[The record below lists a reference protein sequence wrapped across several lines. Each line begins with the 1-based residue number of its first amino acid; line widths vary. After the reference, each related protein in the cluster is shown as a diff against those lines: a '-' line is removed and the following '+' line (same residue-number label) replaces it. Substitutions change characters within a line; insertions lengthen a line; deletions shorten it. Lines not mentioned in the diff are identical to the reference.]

1 MRSKVFETGG
11 YIYIDSPNAKG
22 WHQCEPEEFFANQ
35 RPYDTELNKDLLKWT
50 GAKVGKDLLL
60 QVAALANCFPKM
72 EIMVCL
78 YYSSTE
84 QKWLANVP
92 KQKGSG
98 AHVKYDDEDFD
109 PPKGYEFLGTIHTH
123 PEMSAFWSCVDRND
137 QNRKN
142 GLHLVLGL
150 RNGKINEVLCSLFYN
165 GKQYDQPD
173 AYELPAADDPLPEV
187 NEDWK
192 AKVTMQELAEPK
204 LNIIK
209 DTDAFLEPRWLPDAD
224 GRYKFSYDS
233 DSISPCLSDTAS
245 YFDVLNSACKLDEPQ
260 MYELCAQLLEILG
273 QNDLAAV
280 VDTAAAEAF
289 ADTVDASCEARHDQ
303 EST

>member
-60 QVAALANCFPKM
+60 QVAALANCFPRM

-98 AHVKYDDEDFD
+98 AHVKYDDENFD

-192 AKVTMQELAEPK
+192 SKVTMQELQEPK
-204 LNIIK
+204 LSIVK
-209 DTDAFLEPRWLPDAD
+209 DTISLLEPDWYPSYSSAD
-224 GRYKFSYDS
+224 FMYGS

-245 YFDVLNSACKLDEPQ
+245 YFDVLNSAVKLDEPQ
-260 MYELCAQLLEILG
+260 LYELCAQLLEILG

-289 ADTVDASCEARHDQ
+289 ADTVDACCEARYDQ

>member
-60 QVAALANCFPKM
+60 QVAALANCFPRM

-98 AHVKYDDEDFD
+98 AHVKYDDENFD

-192 AKVTMQELAEPK
+192 AKVTMQELQEPK
-204 LNIIK
+204 LNIVK
-209 DTDAFLEPRWLPDAD
+209 DTTALLEPDWYPSYSSAD
-224 GRYKFSYDS
+224 FMYGS

-245 YFDVLNSACKLDEPQ
+245 YFDVLNSAVKLDEPQ
-260 MYELCAQLLEILG
+260 LYELCAQLLEILG

-289 ADTVDASCEARHDQ
+289 ADTVDACCEARYDQ

>member
-60 QVAALANCFPKM
+60 QVAALANCFPRM

-98 AHVKYDDEDFD
+98 GHVKYDDENFD

-192 AKVTMQELAEPK
+192 AKVTMQELQEPK
-204 LNIIK
+204 LNIVK
-209 DTDAFLEPRWLPDAD
+209 DTTSLLEPDWYPSYSSAD
-224 GRYKFSYDS
+224 FMYGS

-245 YFDVLNSACKLDEPQ
+245 YFDVLNSAVKLDEPQ
-260 MYELCAQLLEILG
+260 LYELCAQLLEILG

-289 ADTVDASCEARHDQ
+289 ADTVDACCEARYGQ

>member
-60 QVAALANCFPKM
+60 QVAALANCFPRM

-84 QKWLANVP
+84 QKWLASVP

-98 AHVKYDDEDFD
+98 AHVKYDDEDFE

-192 AKVTMQELAEPK
+192 AKVTMQELQEPK
-204 LNIIK
+204 LNIVK
-209 DTDAFLEPRWLPDAD
+209 DTTSLLEPDWYPSYSSAD
-224 GRYKFSYDS
+224 FMYGS

-245 YFDVLNSACKLDEPQ
+245 YFDVLNSAVKLDEPQ
-260 MYELCAQLLEILG
+260 LYELCAQLLEILG

-289 ADTVDASCEARHDQ
+289 ADTVDVCCEARYDQ

>member
-60 QVAALANCFPKM
+60 QVAALANCFPRM

-84 QKWLANVP
+84 QKWLASVP

-98 AHVKYDDEDFD
+98 AHVKYDDEDFE

-192 AKVTMQELAEPK
+192 AKVTMQELQEPK
-204 LNIIK
+204 LNIVK
-209 DTDAFLEPRWLPDAD
+209 DTTALLEPDWYPSYSSAD
-224 GRYKFSYDS
+224 FMYGS

-245 YFDVLNSACKLDEPQ
+245 YFDVLNSAVKLDEPQ
-260 MYELCAQLLEILG
+260 LYDLCAQLLEILG

-289 ADTVDASCEARHDQ
+289 ADTVDVCCEARYAQ

>member
-150 RNGKINEVLCSLFYN
+150 RNGRINEVLCSLFYN

-173 AYELPAADDPLPEV
+173 AYELTAADDPLPEV

-192 AKVTMQELAEPK
+192 AKVTMQELQEPK
-204 LNIIK
+204 LNIVK
-209 DTDAFLEPRWLPDAD
+209 DTTALLEPDWYPSYSSAD
-224 GRYKFSYDS
+224 FMYGS

-260 MYELCAQLLEILG
+260 LYELCAQLLEILG

-289 ADTVDASCEARHDQ
+289 ADTVDASCEARHVQ
-303 EST
+303 ESN

>member
-60 QVAALANCFPKM
+60 QVAALANCFPRM

-98 AHVKYDDEDFD
+98 AHVKYDDENFD

-173 AYELPAADDPLPEV
+173 AYELPAADDPLPAV

-192 AKVTMQELAEPK
+192 SKVTMQELQEPK
-204 LNIIK
+204 LNIVK
-209 DTDAFLEPRWLPDAD
+209 DTTSLLEPDWYPSYSSAD
-224 GRYKFSYDS
+224 FMYGS

-245 YFDVLNSACKLDEPQ
+245 YFDVLNSAVKLDEPQ
-260 MYELCAQLLEILG
+260 LYELCAQLLEILG

-289 ADTVDASCEARHDQ
+289 ADTVDACCEARYGQ

>member
-60 QVAALANCFPKM
+60 QVAALANCFPRM

-84 QKWLANVP
+84 QKWLASVP

-98 AHVKYDDEDFD
+98 AHVKYDDENFD

-192 AKVTMQELAEPK
+192 AKVTMQELQEPK
-204 LNIIK
+204 LNIVK
-209 DTDAFLEPRWLPDAD
+209 DTTALLEPDWYPSYSSAD
-224 GRYKFSYDS
+224 FMYGS

-245 YFDVLNSACKLDEPQ
+245 YFDVLNSAVKLDEPQ
-260 MYELCAQLLEILG
+260 LYELCAQLLEILG

-289 ADTVDASCEARHDQ
+289 ADTVDACCEARYDQ

>member
-60 QVAALANCFPKM
+60 QVAALANCFPRM

-150 RNGKINEVLCSLFYN
+150 RSGKINEVLCSLFYN

-173 AYELPAADDPLPEV
+173 AYELPAADDPLPAV

-192 AKVTMQELAEPK
+192 SKVTMQELQEPK
-204 LNIIK
+204 LNIVK
-209 DTDAFLEPRWLPDAD
+209 DTTALLEPDWYPSYSSAD
-224 GRYKFSYDS
+224 FMYGS

-245 YFDVLNSACKLDEPQ
+245 YFDVLNSAVKLDEPQ
-260 MYELCAQLLEILG
+260 LYELCAQLLEILG

-289 ADTVDASCEARHDQ
+289 ADTVDACCEARYGQ

>member
-35 RPYDTELNKDLLKWT
+35 RPYDTELDKDLLKWT

-60 QVAALANCFPKM
+60 QVAALANCFPRM

-142 GLHLVLGL
+142 GLHFVLGL
-150 RNGKINEVLCSLFYN
+150 RNGRINEVLCSLFYN

-192 AKVTMQELAEPK
+192 SKVTMQELQEPK
-204 LNIIK
+204 LNIVK
-209 DTDAFLEPRWLPDAD
+209 DTTSLLEPDWYPSYSSAD
-224 GRYKFSYDS
+224 FMYGS
-233 DSISPCLSDTAS
+233 DSISPCLADTAS
-245 YFDVLNSACKLDEPQ
+245 YFDVLNSAVKLDEPQ
-260 MYELCAQLLEILG
+260 LYDLCAQLLEILG

-289 ADTVDASCEARHDQ
+289 ADTVDACCEARHDQ
-303 EST
+303 KST

>member
-35 RPYDTELNKDLLKWT
+35 RPYDTKLNKDLLKWT

-60 QVAALANCFPKM
+60 QVAALANCFPRM

-98 AHVKYDDEDFD
+98 AHVKYDDENFD

-192 AKVTMQELAEPK
+192 AKVTMQELQEPK
-204 LNIIK
+204 LNIVK
-209 DTDAFLEPRWLPDAD
+209 DTTALLEPDWYPSYSSAD
-224 GRYKFSYDS
+224 FMYGS

-245 YFDVLNSACKLDEPQ
+245 YFDVLNSAVKLDEPQ
-260 MYELCAQLLEILG
+260 LYELCAQLLEILG

-289 ADTVDASCEARHDQ
+289 ADTVDVCCEARYAQ

>member
-60 QVAALANCFPKM
+60 QVAALANCFPRM

-192 AKVTMQELAEPK
+192 AKVTMQELQEPK
-204 LNIIK
+204 LNIVK
-209 DTDAFLEPRWLPDAD
+209 DTTSLLEPDWYPSYSSAD
-224 GRYKFSYDS
+224 FMYGS

-245 YFDVLNSACKLDEPQ
+245 YFDVLNSAVKLDEPQ
-260 MYELCAQLLEILG
+260 LYELCAQLLEILG

-289 ADTVDASCEARHDQ
+289 ADTVDASCEARHVQ
-303 EST
+303 EYT

>member
-35 RPYDTELNKDLLKWT
+35 RPYDTELDKDLLKWT

-60 QVAALANCFPKM
+60 QVAALANCFPRM

-150 RNGKINEVLCSLFYN
+150 RNGRINEVLCSLFYN

-192 AKVTMQELAEPK
+192 SKVTMQELQEPK
-204 LNIIK
+204 LNIVK
-209 DTDAFLEPRWLPDAD
+209 DTTSLLEPDWYPSYSSAD
-224 GRYKFSYDS
+224 FMYGS
-233 DSISPCLSDTAS
+233 DSISPCLADTAS
-245 YFDVLNSACKLDEPQ
+245 YFDVLNSAVKLDEPQ
-260 MYELCAQLLEILG
+260 LYDLCAQLLEILG

-289 ADTVDASCEARHDQ
+289 ADTVDACCEARYAQ

>member
-60 QVAALANCFPKM
+60 QVAALANCFPRM

-192 AKVTMQELAEPK
+192 AKVTMQELQEPK
-204 LNIIK
+204 LNIVK
-209 DTDAFLEPRWLPDAD
+209 DTTALLEPDWYPSYSSAD
-224 GRYKFSYDS
+224 FMYGS

-245 YFDVLNSACKLDEPQ
+245 YFDILNSAVKLDEPQ
-260 MYELCAQLLEILG
+260 LYELCAQLLEILG

-289 ADTVDASCEARHDQ
+289 ADIVDASCEARHVQ

>member
-60 QVAALANCFPKM
+60 QVAALANCFPRM

-98 AHVKYDDEDFD
+98 AHVKYDDEDFA

-192 AKVTMQELAEPK
+192 AKVTMQELQEPK
-204 LNIIK
+204 LNIVK
-209 DTDAFLEPRWLPDAD
+209 DTTALLEPDWYPSYSSAD
-224 GRYKFSYDS
+224 FMYGS

-245 YFDVLNSACKLDEPQ
+245 YFDVLNSAVKLDEPQ
-260 MYELCAQLLEILG
+260 LYELCAQLLEILG

-289 ADTVDASCEARHDQ
+289 ADTVDVCCEARYAQ

>member
-60 QVAALANCFPKM
+60 QVAALANCFPRM

-98 AHVKYDDEDFD
+98 AHVKYDDENFD

-192 AKVTMQELAEPK
+192 SKVTMQELQEPK
-204 LNIIK
+204 LNIMK
-209 DTDAFLEPRWLPDAD
+209 DTASLLEPDWYPSYSSAD
-224 GRYKFSYDS
+224 FMYGS

-245 YFDVLNSACKLDEPQ
+245 YFDVLNSAVKLDEPQ
-260 MYELCAQLLEILG
+260 LYELCAQLLEILG

-289 ADTVDASCEARHDQ
+289 ADTVDACCEARHDQ

>member
-60 QVAALANCFPKM
+60 QVAALANCFPRM

-78 YYSSTE
+78 YYSSTG

-98 AHVKYDDEDFD
+98 AHVKYDDENFD

-192 AKVTMQELAEPK
+192 AKVTMQELQEPK
-204 LNIIK
+204 LNIVK
-209 DTDAFLEPRWLPDAD
+209 DTTSLLEPDWYPSYSSAD
-224 GRYKFSYDS
+224 FMYGS

-245 YFDVLNSACKLDEPQ
+245 YFDVLNSAVKLDEPQ
-260 MYELCAQLLEILG
+260 LYELCAQLLEILG

-289 ADTVDASCEARHDQ
+289 ADTVDACCEARYGQ

>member
-60 QVAALANCFPKM
+60 QVAALANCFPRM

-98 AHVKYDDEDFD
+98 AHVKYDDEDFE

-192 AKVTMQELAEPK
+192 AKVTMQELQEPK
-204 LNIIK
+204 LNIVK
-209 DTDAFLEPRWLPDAD
+209 DTTSLLEPDWYPSYSSAD
-224 GRYKFSYDS
+224 FMYGS
-233 DSISPCLSDTAS
+233 DSISPCLSDTVS
-245 YFDVLNSACKLDEPQ
+245 YFDVLNSAIKLDEPQ
-260 MYELCAQLLEILG
+260 LYELCAQLLEILG

-289 ADTVDASCEARHDQ
+289 ADIVDASCEARHVQ

>member
-60 QVAALANCFPKM
+60 QVAALANCFPRM

-192 AKVTMQELAEPK
+192 AKVTMQELQEPK
-204 LNIIK
+204 LNIVK
-209 DTDAFLEPRWLPDAD
+209 DTTSLLEPDWYPSYSSAD
-224 GRYKFSYDS
+224 FMYGS
-233 DSISPCLSDTAS
+233 DSISPWLSDTAS
-245 YFDVLNSACKLDEPQ
+245 YFDVLNSAVKLDEPQ
-260 MYELCAQLLEILG
+260 LYELCAQLLEILG

-289 ADTVDASCEARHDQ
+289 ADTVDACCEARYGQ

>member
-60 QVAALANCFPKM
+60 QVAALANCFPRM

-84 QKWLANVP
+84 QKWLASVP

-98 AHVKYDDEDFD
+98 AHVKYDDEDFE

-192 AKVTMQELAEPK
+192 AKVTMQELQEPK
-204 LNIIK
+204 LNIVK
-209 DTDAFLEPRWLPDAD
+209 DTTALLEPAWYPSYSSAD
-224 GRYKFSYDS
+224 FMYGS

-245 YFDVLNSACKLDEPQ
+245 YFDVLNSAVKLDEPQ
-260 MYELCAQLLEILG
+260 LYELCAQLLEILG

-289 ADTVDASCEARHDQ
+289 ADTVDVCCEARYAQ

>member
-60 QVAALANCFPKM
+60 QVAALANCFPRM

-192 AKVTMQELAEPK
+192 AKVTMQELQEPK
-204 LNIIK
+204 LNIVK
-209 DTDAFLEPRWLPDAD
+209 DTTALLEPDWYPSYSSAD
-224 GRYKFSYDS
+224 FMYGS

-245 YFDVLNSACKLDEPQ
+245 YFDVLNSAVKLDEPQ
-260 MYELCAQLLEILG
+260 LYELCAQLLEILG

-289 ADTVDASCEARHDQ
+289 ADTVDACCEARYDQ

>member
-60 QVAALANCFPKM
+60 QVAALANCFPRM

-98 AHVKYDDEDFD
+98 AHVKYDDEDFE

-192 AKVTMQELAEPK
+192 AKVTMQELQEPK
-204 LNIIK
+204 LNIVK
-209 DTDAFLEPRWLPDAD
+209 DTASLLEPDWYPSYSSAD
-224 GRYKFSYDS
+224 FMYGS

-289 ADTVDASCEARHDQ
+289 ADTVDACCEVRHDQ

>member
-60 QVAALANCFPKM
+60 QVAALANCFPRM

-98 AHVKYDDEDFD
+98 AHVKYDDEDFE

-192 AKVTMQELAEPK
+192 AKVTMQELQEPK
-204 LNIIK
+204 LNIVK
-209 DTDAFLEPRWLPDAD
+209 DTTSLLEPDWYPSYSSAD
-224 GRYKFSYDS
+224 FMYGS

-245 YFDVLNSACKLDEPQ
+245 YFDVLNSAVKLDEPQ
-260 MYELCAQLLEILG
+260 LYELCVQLLEILG

-289 ADTVDASCEARHDQ
+289 ADTVDVCCEARYDQ
-303 EST
+303 EFT

>member
-60 QVAALANCFPKM
+60 QVAALANCFPRM

-98 AHVKYDDEDFD
+98 AHVKYDDENFD

-192 AKVTMQELAEPK
+192 AKVTMQELQEPK
-204 LNIIK
+204 LNIVK
-209 DTDAFLEPRWLPDAD
+209 DTTSLLEPDWYPSYSSAD
-224 GRYKFSYDS
+224 FMYGS

-245 YFDVLNSACKLDEPQ
+245 YFDVLNSAVKLDEPQ
-260 MYELCAQLLEILG
+260 LYELCAQLLEILG

-289 ADTVDASCEARHDQ
+289 ADTVDVCCEARYAQ

>member
-60 QVAALANCFPKM
+60 QVAALANCFPRM

-192 AKVTMQELAEPK
+192 AKVTMQELQEPK
-204 LNIIK
+204 LNIVK
-209 DTDAFLEPRWLPDAD
+209 DTTSLLEPDWYPSYSSAD
-224 GRYKFSYDS
+224 FMYGS

-245 YFDVLNSACKLDEPQ
+245 YFDVLNSAVKLDEPQ
-260 MYELCAQLLEILG
+260 LYELCAQLLEILG

-280 VDTAAAEAF
+280 VDTVAADAF
-289 ADTVDASCEARHDQ
+289 ADTVDACCEARHDQ

>member
-60 QVAALANCFPKM
+60 QVAALANCFPRM

-98 AHVKYDDEDFD
+98 AHVKYDDENFD

-192 AKVTMQELAEPK
+192 AKVTRQELQEPK
-204 LNIIK
+204 LNIVK
-209 DTDAFLEPRWLPDAD
+209 DTTALLEPDWYPSYSSAD
-224 GRYKFSYDS
+224 FMYGS

-245 YFDVLNSACKLDEPQ
+245 YFDVLNSAVKLDEPQ
-260 MYELCAQLLEILG
+260 LYELCAQLLEILG

-289 ADTVDASCEARHDQ
+289 ADTVDACCEARYGQ

>member
-60 QVAALANCFPKM
+60 QVAALANCFPRM

-98 AHVKYDDEDFD
+98 AHVKYDDEDFE

-173 AYELPAADDPLPEV
+173 AYELPAADDPLPAV

-192 AKVTMQELAEPK
+192 SKVTMQELQEPK
-204 LNIIK
+204 LNIVK
-209 DTDAFLEPRWLPDAD
+209 DTTALLEPDWYPSYSSAD
-224 GRYKFSYDS
+224 FMYGS

-245 YFDVLNSACKLDEPQ
+245 YFDVLNSAVKLDEPQ
-260 MYELCAQLLEILG
+260 LYELCAQLLEILG

-289 ADTVDASCEARHDQ
+289 ADTVDACCEARYGQ

>member
-60 QVAALANCFPKM
+60 QVAALANCFPRM

-84 QKWLANVP
+84 QKWLASVP

-98 AHVKYDDEDFD
+98 AHVKYDDEDFE

-192 AKVTMQELAEPK
+192 AKVTMQELQEPK
-204 LNIIK
+204 LNIVK
-209 DTDAFLEPRWLPDAD
+209 DTTALLEPDWYPSYSSAD
-224 GRYKFSYDS
+224 FMYGS

-245 YFDVLNSACKLDEPQ
+245 YFDVLNSAVKLDEPQ
-260 MYELCAQLLEILG
+260 LYELCAQLLEILG

-289 ADTVDASCEARHDQ
+289 ADTVDACCEARYAQ

>member
-60 QVAALANCFPKM
+60 QVAALANCFPRM

-84 QKWLANVP
+84 QKWLASVP

-98 AHVKYDDEDFD
+98 AHVKYDDEDFE

-192 AKVTMQELAEPK
+192 AKVTMQELQEPK
-204 LNIIK
+204 LNIVK
-209 DTDAFLEPRWLPDAD
+209 DTTALLEPDWYPSYSSAD
-224 GRYKFSYDS
+224 FMYGS

-245 YFDVLNSACKLDEPQ
+245 YFDVLNSAVKLDEPQ
-260 MYELCAQLLEILG
+260 LYELCAQLLEILG

-289 ADTVDASCEARHDQ
+289 ADTVDVCCEARYAQ

>member
-60 QVAALANCFPKM
+60 QVAALANCFPRM

-98 AHVKYDDEDFD
+98 AHVKYDDEDFE

-187 NEDWK
+187 KEDWK
-192 AKVTMQELAEPK
+192 AKVTMQELQEPK
-204 LNIIK
+204 LNIVK
-209 DTDAFLEPRWLPDAD
+209 DTTALLEPDWYPSYSSAD
-224 GRYKFSYDS
+224 FMYGS

-245 YFDVLNSACKLDEPQ
+245 YFDVLNSAVKLDEPQ
-260 MYELCAQLLEILG
+260 LYELCAQLLEILG

-289 ADTVDASCEARHDQ
+289 ADTVDACCEARYDQ

>member
-60 QVAALANCFPKM
+60 QVAALANCFPRM

-98 AHVKYDDEDFD
+98 AHVKYDDEDFE

-192 AKVTMQELAEPK
+192 AKVTMQELQEPK
-204 LNIIK
+204 LNIVK
-209 DTDAFLEPRWLPDAD
+209 DTASLLEPDWYPSYSSAD
-224 GRYKFSYDS
+224 FMYGS

-245 YFDVLNSACKLDEPQ
+245 YFDVLNSAIKLDEPQ
-260 MYELCAQLLEILG
+260 LYELCAQLLEILG

-289 ADTVDASCEARHDQ
+289 ADIVDASCEARHVQ

>member
-60 QVAALANCFPKM
+60 QVAALANCFPRM

-78 YYSSTE
+78 YYNSTE

-192 AKVTMQELAEPK
+192 AKVTMQELQEPK
-204 LNIIK
+204 LNIVK
-209 DTDAFLEPRWLPDAD
+209 DTTALLEPDWYPSYSSAD
-224 GRYKFSYDS
+224 FMYGS

-245 YFDVLNSACKLDEPQ
+245 YFDVLNSAVKLDEPQ
-260 MYELCAQLLEILG
+260 LYELCAQLLEILG

-289 ADTVDASCEARHDQ
+289 ADTVDVCCEARYDQ

>member
-60 QVAALANCFPKM
+60 QVAALANCFPRM

-173 AYELPAADDPLPEV
+173 AYELPAAGDPLPEV

-192 AKVTMQELAEPK
+192 AKVTMQELQEPK
-204 LNIIK
+204 LNIVK
-209 DTDAFLEPRWLPDAD
+209 DTTALLEPDWYPSYSSAD
-224 GRYKFSYDS
+224 FMYGS

-245 YFDVLNSACKLDEPQ
+245 YFDVLNSAVKLDEPQ
-260 MYELCAQLLEILG
+260 LYELCAQLLEILG

-289 ADTVDASCEARHDQ
+289 ADTVDACCEARYDQ
-303 EST
+303 ESN

>member
-60 QVAALANCFPKM
+60 QVAALANCFPRM

-98 AHVKYDDEDFD
+98 AHVKYDDENFD

-192 AKVTMQELAEPK
+192 AKVTMQELQEPK
-204 LNIIK
+204 LNIVK
-209 DTDAFLEPRWLPDAD
+209 DTTSLLEPDWYPSYSSAD
-224 GRYKFSYDS
+224 FMYGS

-245 YFDVLNSACKLDEPQ
+245 YFDVLNSAVKLDEPQ
-260 MYELCAQLLEILG
+260 LYELCAQLLEILG

-289 ADTVDASCEARHDQ
+289 ADTVDASCEARHVQ
-303 EST
+303 ESN

>member
-60 QVAALANCFPKM
+60 QVAALANCFPRM

-98 AHVKYDDEDFD
+98 AHVKYDDEDFE

-173 AYELPAADDPLPEV
+173 AYELPAADDPLPEA

-192 AKVTMQELAEPK
+192 AKVTMQELQEPK
-204 LNIIK
+204 LNIVK
-209 DTDAFLEPRWLPDAD
+209 DTTALLEPDWYPSYSSAD
-224 GRYKFSYDS
+224 FMYGS

-245 YFDVLNSACKLDEPQ
+245 YFDVLNSAVKLDEPQ
-260 MYELCAQLLEILG
+260 LYELCAQLLEILG

-289 ADTVDASCEARHDQ
+289 ADTVDACYEARYDQ

>member
-60 QVAALANCFPKM
+60 QVAALANCFPRM

-98 AHVKYDDEDFD
+98 AHVKYDDENFD

-192 AKVTMQELAEPK
+192 AKVTMQELQEPK
-204 LNIIK
+204 LNIVK
-209 DTDAFLEPRWLPDAD
+209 DTASLLEPDWYPSYSSAD
-224 GRYKFSYDS
+224 FMYGS

-245 YFDVLNSACKLDEPQ
+245 YFDVLNSAIKLDEPQ
-260 MYELCAQLLEILG
+260 LYELCAQLLEILG

-289 ADTVDASCEARHDQ
+289 ADIVDASCEARHVQ

>member
-60 QVAALANCFPKM
+60 QVAALANCFPRM

-150 RNGKINEVLCSLFYN
+150 RNGRINEVLCSLFYN

-192 AKVTMQELAEPK
+192 SKVTMQELAEPK
-204 LNIIK
+204 LNIVK
-209 DTDAFLEPRWLPDAD
+209 DMTSLLEPDWYPSYSSAD
-224 GRYKFSYDS
+224 FMYDS

-245 YFDVLNSACKLDEPQ
+245 YFDILNSAVKLDEPQ
-260 MYELCAQLLEILG
+260 LYELCAQLLEILG

-289 ADTVDASCEARHDQ
+289 ADTVDASCEARHVQ

>member
-60 QVAALANCFPKM
+60 QVAALANCFPRM

-98 AHVKYDDEDFD
+98 AHVKYDDEDFE

-173 AYELPAADDPLPEV
+173 AYELPAVDDPLPEV

-192 AKVTMQELAEPK
+192 AKVTMQELVEPK
-204 LNIIK
+204 LNIVK
-209 DTDAFLEPRWLPDAD
+209 DTTALLEPDWYPSYSSAD
-224 GRYKFSYDS
+224 FMYGS

-245 YFDVLNSACKLDEPQ
+245 YFDVLNSAVKLDEPQ
-260 MYELCAQLLEILG
+260 LYELCAQLLEILG

-280 VDTAAAEAF
+280 VDTAAAESF
-289 ADTVDASCEARHDQ
+289 ADTVDACCEARYDQ
-303 EST
+303 VST

>member
-60 QVAALANCFPKM
+60 QVAALANCFPRM

-192 AKVTMQELAEPK
+192 AKVTMQELQEPK
-204 LNIIK
+204 LNIVK
-209 DTDAFLEPRWLPDAD
+209 DTTALLEPDWYPSYSSAD
-224 GRYKFSYDS
+224 FMYGS

-289 ADTVDASCEARHDQ
+289 ADTVDASCEARHVQ
-303 EST
+303 ESN

>member
-60 QVAALANCFPKM
+60 QVAALANCFPRM

-192 AKVTMQELAEPK
+192 AKVTMQELQEPK
-204 LNIIK
+204 LNIVK
-209 DTDAFLEPRWLPDAD
+209 DTTSLLEPDWYPSYSSAD
-224 GRYKFSYDS
+224 FMYGS

-245 YFDVLNSACKLDEPQ
+245 YFDVLNSAVKLDEPQ
-260 MYELCAQLLEILG
+260 LYELCAQLLEILG

-289 ADTVDASCEARHDQ
+289 ADTVDACCEARYGQ